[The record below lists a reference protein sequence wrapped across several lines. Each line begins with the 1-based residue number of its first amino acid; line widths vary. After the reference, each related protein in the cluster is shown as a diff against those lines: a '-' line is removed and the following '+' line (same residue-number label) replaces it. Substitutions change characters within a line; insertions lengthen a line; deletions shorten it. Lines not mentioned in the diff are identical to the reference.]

1 MKIKILFIAGF
12 LISKTIVVYCQ
23 SILPEKGVFSDFE
36 VSLTECKL
44 DKDAEAVILLDEAFS
59 DHDEDYHL
67 VTKRRI
73 RIKILT
79 EKGLN
84 WGTVTIPFYSK
95 DEFENIIDIEGTTY
109 NFNENGQ
116 TQNVISISKKDI
128 YSEKINDRISNIKF
142 ALPAVKTGS
151 IIEYS
156 YTSIMKHYGGLNDW
170 NFQSEIPTLR
180 SVYLLTILPNT
191 NFSYFVSKRSNYQ
204 ILILPKPTTGQV
216 YFEMFD
222 IPGLKFEAY
231 MNAPKDYLQRVEF
244 QMNSYKDIHGITV
257 KVNDTW
263 SKLAQELNESKSLG
277 SSIKK
282 DLPGIDQ
289 LRIQILNT
297 FSESEKLSII
307 YKYVQ
312 ENFTWNRVDSKYAP
326 DGLKKVIEKRIGSS
340 GELNLL
346 LVNML
351 QIFKIEA
358 YPLLVA
364 ERNYGKVDPLLPLL
378 DRFNKTV
385 AYAIINGKAYILDAT
400 ESYCPPG
407 LIPYSLL
414 NTFALVI
421 NNKTKDLIKINS
433 GNESFSSNIKM
444 NSKVDKEGVFSGSAV
459 IINQQYALQYFGSEL
474 KKNEKSFVR
483 EIIEKDNQ
491 NIEVSNFKSNY
502 SSNNSDSLIIQFD
515 FKKDLND
522 NTRFILFNYNFF
534 TRQNKNPFTN
544 AERFTDINFGHPYS
558 INIEHEIE
566 LPTEISIENLPKN
579 KTLESPKKN
588 ISISRSIENHGNK
601 LRIKINFSQTESL
614 FLVDEYS
621 NLKIFYSEMI
631 LMLNE
636 TITLKRL

>member
-1 MKIKILFIAGF
+1 MKIKVLFIAGF
-12 LISKTIVVYCQ
+12 LFSKTIVVYCQ

-36 VSLTECKL
+36 VSLKECKL

-79 EKGLN
+79 DKGLN

-95 DEFENIIDIEGTTY
+95 DKFENIIEIEGKTY
-109 NFNENGQ
+109 NFSENGESQ
-116 TQNVISISKKDI
+116 KVISVSKKDI
-128 YSEKINDRISNIKF
+128 FTEKKNDRISNIKF

-156 YTSIMKHYGGLNDW
+156 YTSIMQHYGGLNDW

-180 SVYLLTILPNT
+180 SAYLLTILPNT
-191 NFSYFVSKRSNYQ
+191 NFTYVVSKNSNYQ

-216 YFEMFD
+216 YFEMSD
-222 IPGLKFEAY
+222 IPGLKFESY

-263 SKLAQELNESKSLG
+263 NKLAIELNESKALG
-277 SSIKK
+277 SSLKK
-282 DLPGIDQ
+282 DLPGIDP
-289 LRIQILNT
+289 LRAQVSNN
-297 FSESEKLSII
+297 FSQSEKLSII

-312 ENFTWNRVDSKYAP
+312 ENFTWNQLDSKFAP
-326 DGLKKVIEKRIGSS
+326 DGLKKVIEKRIGTS

-364 ERNYGKVDPLLPLL
+364 ERNYGKVDPLVPFV

-385 AYAIINGKAYILDAT
+385 VCAFLDGKTFILDAT
-400 ESYCPPG
+400 ESYCPPD

-421 NNKTKDLIKINS
+421 NNKTKELIKINS
-433 GNESFSSNIKM
+433 GNESFSSNVLMK
-444 NSKVDKEGVFSGSAV
+444 SKLDKEGVISGSAA
-459 IINQQYALQYFGSEL
+459 IRNLQYALQHYGMQL
-474 KKNEKSFVR
+474 KENKQSF
-483 EIIEKDNQ
+483 IKKFIEEDNQ
-491 NIEVSNFKSNY
+491 DIDVSNFTSSY
-502 SSNNSDSLIIQFD
+502 SGNNSDSLILQFD

-522 NTRFILFNYNFF
+522 NTGFILFNYNLF
-534 TRQNKNPFTN
+534 TGQNKNPFTKD
-544 AERFTDINFGHPYS
+544 ERFTDINFGYPYS
-558 INIEHEIE
+558 INVEHEIE
-566 LPTEISIENLPKN
+566 LPSGVTIDNLPKN

-588 ISISRSIENHGNK
+588 ISISRTIERHGNK
-601 LRIKINFSQTESL
+601 LSIKIKFSQTESL
-614 FLVDEYS
+614 FLVSEYS
-621 NLKIFYSEMI
+621 ILKKFYTEMI

-636 TITLKRL
+636 PITIKR